1 MGTLPLS
8 HIEGVVFVVVVVV
21 VVVVLILA
29 VIRVVVIPAGGFSGH
44 GRF

>member
-8 HIEGVVFVVVVVV
+8 HIEGVVFVVVVV